1 MALSLNDVNNKGSFT
16 WIRCNDDA
24 KSFYFRNLFCQKYG
38 GYFTKSGRYYEWS
51 PSENELQLPEE
62 PVIVVN
68 NEPKKTWIFKDP
80 DGNTVKTTNIQTFCK
95 EYNLTRSS
103 LYDVITG
110 KRSTHKGYSF
120 IETVIE

>member
-24 KSFYFRNLFCQKYG
+24 RSYYFRSLFCQKYG
-38 GYFTKSGRYYEWS
+38 GSFTKSGRYYEWS

-80 DGNTVKTTNIQTFCK
+80 DGNVVKTTNIQTFCK
-95 EYNLTRSS
+95 DYNLTRSS

-110 KRSTHKGYSF
+110 KRSAHKGYSF